1 MAVRSRDTVIYHNP
15 KCSTSRKTLD
25 LLRDNGFESTIVQY
39 LKTPPSRAES
49 PASGWGSSP
58 AGRGPHPLGACPQVR
73 MIRDA
78 GIDVRTAVRK
88 REPPYA
94 ELNLADATDDE
105 LLDGMAEHPI
115 LIERPF
121 VVTPKGTR
129 PARPIDAVR
138 EIL

>member
-1 MAVRSRDTVIYHNP
+1 MSGVARSVIYHNP

-25 LLRDNGFESTIVQY
+25 LLRDSGIEPHVVQY
-39 LKTPPSRAES
+39 LKTPPSRTELA
-49 PASGWGSSP
+49 A
-58 AGRGPHPLGACPQVR
+58 
-73 MIRDA
+73 MIKDA

-88 REPPYA
+88 REALYA
-94 ELNLADATDDE
+94 ELGLADASDDE
-105 LLDGMAEHPI
+105 LLDAMAANPV

-129 PARPIDAVR
+129 LARPIDAVR

>member
-1 MAVRSRDTVIYHNP
+1 MPRWLPAAVIYHNP
-15 KCSTSRKTLD
+15 RCTTSRKTLE
-25 LLRDNGFESTIVQY
+25 LLRDNGVEPSIVEY
-39 LKTPPSRAES
+39 LKTPPSRADLV
-49 PASGWGSSP
+49 G
-58 AGRGPHPLGACPQVR
+58 

-88 REPPYA
+88 RESLYT
-94 ELNLADATDDE
+94 ELDLADATDDQ
-105 LLDGMAEHPI
+105 LLDAMAEHPI

-129 PARPIDAVR
+129 LARPVDTVR

>member
-1 MAVRSRDTVIYHNP
+1 MAAGSRNTVIYHNP
-15 KCSTSRKTLD
+15 KCTTSRKTLD
-25 LLRDNGFESTIVQY
+25 LLRENDIEPTIIQY
-39 LKTPPSRAES
+39 LKTPPTRAE
-49 PASGWGSSP
+49 
-58 AGRGPHPLGACPQVR
+58 LVK

-88 REPPYA
+88 REPLYA
-94 ELNLADATDDE
+94 ELYLADATDGQ
-105 LLDGMAEHPI
+105 LLDAMAEHPI

-129 PARPIDAVR
+129 LARPIDAVR